1 MIPLTEF
8 LPRVR
13 QIQSIS
19 NSNPTIVT
27 TSVDHGYV
35 SGLSVRIFVPYNPG
49 MENIAGRIFP
59 VTPLALNT
67 FSIPFDSTRLSPFLV
82 PGPLVPGLGGHT
94 SNQFPQC
101 IPVGEFD
108 SLASATDNV
117 VI

>member
-1 MIPLTEF
+1 MTPLTEF
-8 LPRVR
+8 RPRSR

-19 NSNPTIVT
+19 NSSPAIVT
-27 TSVDHGYV
+27 TSTDHGYV

-49 MENIAGRIFP
+49 MENISGRVFS
-59 VTPLALNT
+59 VTPLTVNS
-67 FSIPFDSTRLSPFLV
+67 FSIPLDSTLLSPFSQ
-82 PGPLVPGLGGHT
+82 PGPAVISFGGT
-94 SNQFPQC
+94 SRQYPQC